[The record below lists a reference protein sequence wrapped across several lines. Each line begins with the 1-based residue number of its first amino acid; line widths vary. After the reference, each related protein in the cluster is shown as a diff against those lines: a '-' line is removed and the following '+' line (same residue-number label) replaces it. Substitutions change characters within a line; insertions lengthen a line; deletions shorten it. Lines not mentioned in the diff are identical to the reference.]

1 MRKPLTLCSDTLSSV
16 FRKENENTEKMEKSH
31 VRDGVSP
38 SEMVIRNIMN
48 YSKAL
53 SVLRLKDGYFY
64 RVMN

>member
-16 FRKENENTEKMEKSH
+16 SRKENENAEKMEKSH
-31 VRDGVSP
+31 VREGVSP
-38 SEMVIRNIMN
+38 SELVIRNIMN

-53 SVLRLKDGYFY
+53 SVLSLKDGFLY